1 MTRTGECACEQGW
14 DQIQTNLQEW
24 SWAGEQALS
33 SRQLNSRGFP
43 LIFLRVIGET
53 GKTWDSFCLPIKRG
67 EETTRRQRTVSCPAL
82 LFITYLEH
90 QFRIILTEIIYIPF
104 FLFRC
109 KLNKEATKR
118 VFEGKCMQ
126 TIYLRYKHRAIV

>member
-43 LIFLRVIGET
+43 LIFLKEIFNKVQMSY
-53 GKTWDSFCLPIKRG
+53 SF
-67 EETTRRQRTVSCPAL
+67 SL
-82 LFITYLEH
+82 LFCVFIS
-90 QFRIILTEIIYIPF
+90 FNDNVKMIPSTI
-104 FLFRC
+104 
-109 KLNKEATKR
+109 KPTATI
-118 VFEGKCMQ
+118 M
-126 TIYLRYKHRAIV
+126 TNAMAS

>member
-33 SRQLNSRGFP
+33 SRQLNNRGFP

-67 EETTRRQRTVSCPAL
+67 EETTRRQRTVSRSPFEDDLLDPAS
-82 LFITYLEH
+82 TGQYV
-90 QFRIILTEIIYIPF
+90 
-104 FLFRC
+104 
-109 KLNKEATKR
+109 N
-118 VFEGKCMQ
+118 
-126 TIYLRYKHRAIV
+126 IYLIDFDIDLSCF